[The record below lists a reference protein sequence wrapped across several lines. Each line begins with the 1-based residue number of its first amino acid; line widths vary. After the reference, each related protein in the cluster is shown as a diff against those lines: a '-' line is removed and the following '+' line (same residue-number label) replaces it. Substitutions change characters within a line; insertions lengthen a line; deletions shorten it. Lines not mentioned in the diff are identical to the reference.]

1 MASSAA
7 GAAGEFNDDAGWKEA
22 EKSFGIGPQPPTYK
36 KGGIRLPSL
45 LDLSSTIP
53 PVSLRAKIFNAIFRV
68 SARVR
73 LRRPSLLSPY
83 DSLTRFALVQR
94 QPVYSELHHLDY
106 RDACRS
112 LGVNEVREAAA
123 FHMYAC
129 ILNYM

>member
-1 MASSAA
+1 VASSAA

-68 SARVR
+68 SSRVR

-83 DSLTRFALVQR
+83 DSLTRYALDLR
-94 QPVYSELHHLDY
+94 LGSGNL
-106 RDACRS
+106 CIRS
-112 LGVNEVREAAA
+112 CTTWTTGTRAGRWA
-123 FHMYAC
+123 
-129 ILNYM
+129 